1 MVRKIELDFHHAAG
15 ELIPDGSSV
24 LAAVSG
30 GGDSVALLHL
40 LVRFARGRNLSLAVG
55 HLDHGLRRGS
65 RTDRKFVEKL
75 AGQLAL
81 PCISDRR
88 ELEGLRRRGESPAE
102 AARRV
107 RRAFLMEAAE
117 RAGADLIATGHTL
130 DDQAETVLMRLVRGA
145 GAKALTG
152 MAESGPGPFVRPLLA
167 IERDRLRA
175 YLDRRGL
182 DHREDPSNRD
192 MRFDRNRVRRLVLPV
207 LREALN
213 PQAARHL
220 VKAAQ
225 RFRED
230 AAHLD
235 ELAELAFER
244 AVRRSSE
251 GRLELEAAALAK
263 APAPIANRI
272 ARLAILRVGADARK
286 VATRHIDGLIGLA
299 SGAGGRELHLPGRL
313 VARRKK
319 KLLHLSYIEEN
330 Q

>member
-1 MVRKIELDFHHAAG
+1 MVRRIELDFHHAAG
-15 ELIPDGSSV
+15 RLIPDGSTV
-24 LAAVSG
+24 LIAVSG

-40 LVRFARGRNLSLAVG
+40 LVRYARGRNLSLAVG

-75 AGQLAL
+75 ARQLAL
-81 PCISDRR
+81 PCLSDRR
-88 ELEGLRRRGESPAE
+88 EVDALRRRGESPEE
-102 AARRV
+102 ASRRI
-107 RRAFLMEAAE
+107 RRAFLKEAAG

-152 MAESGPGPFVRPLLA
+152 MAESGPGPFVRPLLG

-182 DHREDPSNRD
+182 EHREDPSNRD
-192 MRFDRNRVRRLVLPV
+192 LRFDRNRVRRLVLPV

-230 AAHLD
+230 ASHLD
-235 ELAELAFER
+235 ELADVAFEK

-251 GRLELEAAALAK
+251 GRLELEAAVLANS
-263 APAPIANRI
+263 PPPIANRI
-272 ARLAILRVGADARK
+272 ARRAILRAGADARR